1 VTYTVV
7 WRHEARRALAR
18 LRADDLASAKLLTAA
33 IRPLADDP
41 YPTHSSQLGSSRF
54 WRLRLADLRVLY
66 EADDTVKAVYIYSI
80 GRVQQR

>member
-1 VTYTVV
+1 MTYTVV
-7 WRHEARRALAR
+7 WRHEAN
-18 LRADDLASAKLLTAA
+18 
-33 IRPLADDP
+33 
-41 YPTHSSQLGSSRF
+41 QLGSSRF